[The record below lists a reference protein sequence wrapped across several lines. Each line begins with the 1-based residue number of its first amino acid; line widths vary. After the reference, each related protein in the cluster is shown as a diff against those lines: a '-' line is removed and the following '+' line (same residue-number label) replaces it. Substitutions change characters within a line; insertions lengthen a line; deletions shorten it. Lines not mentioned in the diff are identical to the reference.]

1 MCLYVKITRPLSSN
15 QGLRLDFIEI
25 LAELSLKGCIDKC
38 IYFFN
43 GGGVV
48 IRRGKGGEKERERER
63 EREGGRE
70 RDILLITM

>member
-1 MCLYVKITRPLSSN
+1 MY
-15 QGLRLDFIEI
+15 
-25 LAELSLKGCIDKC
+25 
-38 IYFFN
+38 IYFN

-70 RDILLITM
+70 RDLLLITM